1 MPPDVAPDQPAM
13 VAATERWFVRRGL
26 PHLIAD
32 YRASEDIFTRSLP
45 VLGLVFLLELLGAAN
60 LEWGWLANL
69 AALAAAVTS
78 VVALWALV
86 NRSRG
91 RRWSRLPDRV
101 GAAELAV
108 FLLVP
113 PVLPLVFGG
122 QVGSAA
128 VSFVANVVL
137 LAVVYLVTSYGLVPM
152 TRWALGETKREIGTV
167 LDLLGRA
174 LPLLLLFSVALFINT
189 EVWQVAASLDG
200 VLFWTA
206 AGFFV
211 VVGTAFL
218 LVRLPGELK
227 RLGDQLVGDALVEA
241 CEDTPMAPA
250 ARDLVDRGVAGPR
263 PLSRRQQGNVLLVL
277 LFSQAVQIVLVT
289 VAIGAFFF
297 AFGLVA
303 IRPPVIDAWLGD
315 IGTDVI
321 ARFELAGHEF
331 ELTRALVHVTGF
343 LAVLSGFYFTVYV
356 ITDATYREEFLSEI
370 LDEVRQSLA
379 VRNAYLALLSA

>member
-1 MPPDVAPDQPAM
+1 
-13 VAATERWFVRRGL
+13 
-26 PHLIAD
+26 
-32 YRASEDIFTRSLP
+32 
-45 VLGLVFLLELLGAAN
+45 
-60 LEWGWLANL
+60 
-69 AALAAAVTS
+69 
-78 VVALWALV
+78 
-86 NRSRG
+86 
-91 RRWSRLPDRV
+91 
-101 GAAELAV
+101 
-108 FLLVP
+108 
-113 PVLPLVFGG
+113 
-122 QVGSAA
+122 
-128 VSFVANVVL
+128 
-137 LAVVYLVTSYGLVPM
+137 
-152 TRWALGETKREIGTV
+152 
-167 LDLLGRA
+167 
-174 LPLLLLFSVALFINT
+174 
-189 EVWQVAASLDG
+189 
-200 VLFWTA
+200 
-206 AGFFV
+206 
-211 VVGTAFL
+211 
-218 LVRLPGELK
+218 
-227 RLGDQLVGDALVEA
+227 
-241 CEDTPMAPA
+241 MAPA